1 MRIERTR
8 NYVDDLELADG
19 DKTLTIHLE
28 LEPERIIKDYRAAQV
43 DIMRAYREAEK
54 SPKDPDAVSHVG
66 DVVLTLFTLIFGER
80 DTQRILDFYDGQYSQ
95 MVADIL
101 PYISGSVGQAV
112 ERVRKQRIN
121 NMRAA
126 RKSKPWRRG

>member
-8 NYVDDLELADG
+8 NFVDDLELVDG

-28 LEPERIIKDYRAAQV
+28 LDPERIIKDYRAAQV
-43 DIMRAYREAEK
+43 DIVRATQAVKE
-54 SPKDPDAVSHVG
+54 SPGDPDAVSRVG
-66 DVVLTLFTLIFGER
+66 EAVLALFSLVFG
-80 DTQRILDFYDGQYSQ
+80 DQDAQRILDFYDGQYSQ

-101 PYISGSVGQAV
+101 PFISGSIGPMV
-112 ERVRKQRIN
+112 ERVRKQRAS

-126 RKSKPWRRG
+126 RRAKPWPRR